1 MTKKTIIKDLE
12 VYLSTLDYID
22 KKLPL
27 LEYSEHEL
35 ITYKKQLDKLTH
47 QFSPLNMLIYWAIF
61 TLIALIP
68 MSLLNLM
75 IDTSFNF
82 LYITPLFSAIVLL
95 LYKNKTAN
103 TTLKKQSSGIKKSLK
118 QCEEKFNTIAGEINY
133 SKSLAEEF
141 LSKLLLSKEKLD
153 LLSCEEIY
161 TNDEALNYS
170 LIYIEQ
176 NDLVT
181 FSDAINRFKTILD
194 EIQNDSEKTELINDY
209 NKAKLKIQY
218 SKGALK
224 RCSKVLSSSE

>member
-153 LLSCEEIY
+153 LLSC
-161 TNDEALNYS
+161 ALNYS

-218 SKGALK
+218 RKGALK